1 MIWTSDLTTEVINS
15 KLADTAPALVGVVV
29 ILAPVFW
36 FVYRMSLRQERV
48 MDRQAD
54 AVGKLADAVSA
65 MKDEDE
71 QKLER
76 HYDVLHTLAVQCNT
90 SHASHEATLATI
102 LQSTHRVEG
111 LLLSKAKGA

>member
-1 MIWTSDLTTEVINS
+1 MIWASDLTTEVINS
-15 KLADTAPALVGVVV
+15 KLADTAPALVGGVV

-65 MKDEDE
+65 MKNEDE

-76 HYDVLHTLAVQCNT
+76 HYDVLHTLAVQCTT